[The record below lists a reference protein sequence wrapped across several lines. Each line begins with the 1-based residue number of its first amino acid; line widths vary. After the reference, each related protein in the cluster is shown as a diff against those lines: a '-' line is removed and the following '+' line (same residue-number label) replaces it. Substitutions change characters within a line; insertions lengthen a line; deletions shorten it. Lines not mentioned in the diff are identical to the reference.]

1 MQPRFLPLDPAFV
14 ASIRKGGPDANGQPA
29 ERAISNGGGVSCRF
43 CLRDVP
49 EGEGYLILAARP
61 FPALQPYAET
71 GPLFVCEEECE
82 AWQGDGVPPIL
93 MNSPD
98 YLVKGYSADHR
109 IVYGTGQI
117 TPAGEVADYAGAL
130 LEDPGIAHVDIRS
143 ARNNCFQTRAVR
155 T

>member
-1 MQPRFLPLDPAFV
+1 M
-14 ASIRKGGPDANGQPA
+14 
-29 ERAISNGGGVSCRF
+29 
-43 CLRDVP
+43 
-49 EGEGYLILAARP
+49 
-61 FPALQPYAET
+61 
-71 GPLFVCEEECE
+71 